1 MVPSVSPPLP
11 VETVEQFEQ
20 LEVEV
25 LDEAVWTNDE
35 RIDDIPA
42 PPEKEK
48 PVVLAVE
55 TVPAP
60 ANSCVKLHVCVIC
73 GNGYPRKSTLDT
85 HMRRHNN
92 ERPYECE

>member
-25 LDEAVWTNDE
+25 LDEAVWISDE

-60 ANSCVKLHVCVIC
+60 ANSSVKLHVCVIC